1 MRDMDN
7 SEKLKSSRINNT
19 FLRAILAPFETLL
32 FHKLELFLWF
42 AFVIVAGL
50 LGVIINIIKRWI
62 FDGWDFFV
70 ALGPDSAAGSFY
82 TFSLVMISS
91 LIYPLFSRFIKSEKP
106 EYRKIHIVFITILI
120 FTLLFCGIYYSFSTL
135 NQPMEAY
142 DGLHNNEMHIDYS
155 QSFFFVLVIIFS
167 VYSFGL
173 TLIGQHEEELHLS
186 DDYLEKEQHQVK
198 KLSQQSSSSVSS
210 ATTPDGTKIKI

>member
-1 MRDMDN
+1 MDN
-7 SEKLKSSRINNT
+7 SEQLKSSRINNT
-19 FLRAILAPFETLL
+19 FLRAILAPLETLL
-32 FHKLELFLWF
+32 FHKIELFLWF
-42 AFVIVAGL
+42 SFVIVAGL

-142 DGLHNNEMHIDYS
+142 DRLHNKNMRIDYP
-155 QSFFFVLVIIFS
+155 QLFFFVLVIIFS

-173 TLIGQHEEELHLS
+173 TLIGQHEDELHLS

-210 ATTPDGTKIKI
+210 ATTPDGTKITI

>member
-1 MRDMDN
+1 MDN

-19 FLRAILAPFETLL
+19 FLRAILAPLETLL

-42 AFVIVAGL
+42 AFVIAAGL

-106 EYRKIHIVFITILI
+106 EYRKLHIVFITILI

-135 NQPMEAY
+135 NQPIRAY
-142 DGLHNNEMHIDYS
+142 ERLHNNDMRIDYS

-173 TLIGQHEEELHLS
+173 TLIGQHEDELHLS

-198 KLSQQSSSSVSS
+198 KLTKQSSSSISS
-210 ATTPDGTKIKI
+210 ATTPDGTKITI

>member
-7 SEKLKSSRINNT
+7 SEELKSSRINNT

>member
-1 MRDMDN
+1 MDN
-7 SEKLKSSRINNT
+7 SEKLKSSRINNIL
-19 FLRAILAPFETLL
+19 LRAILAPLETLL

-42 AFVIVAGL
+42 SFVIVAGL

-142 DGLHNNEMHIDYS
+142 DGLHNNEMDIDYS
-155 QSFFFVLVIIFS
+155 QLFFFVLVIIFS

-173 TLIGQHEEELHLS
+173 TLIGQHEDELHLS

-210 ATTPDGTKIKI
+210 ATTPDGTKITI

>member
-1 MRDMDN
+1 MDN
-7 SEKLKSSRINNT
+7 SEKLKSSRINNIL
-19 FLRAILAPFETLL
+19 LRAILAPLETLL
-32 FHKLELFLWF
+32 FHKVELFLWF
-42 AFVIVAGL
+42 SFVIVAGL

-62 FDGWDFFV
+62 FDGWDFSV

-106 EYRKIHIVFITILI
+106 EYRKVHILYITILI
-120 FTLLFCGIYYSFSTL
+120 FTLLFCGVFYSFSTL
-135 NQPMEAY
+135 TQPMGAY
-142 DGLHNNEMHIDYS
+142 TKLQNVDMRLDRS
-155 QSFFFVLVIIFS
+155 QLLFFVLSIVFS

-186 DDYLEKEQHQVK
+186 DDYLENEQHQVK
-198 KLSQQSSSSVSS
+198 TLSKQSSSSISS
-210 ATTPDGTKIKI
+210 ATTPNGTKITI

>member
-1 MRDMDN
+1 MDN
-7 SEKLKSSRINNT
+7 SEQLKSSRINNT
-19 FLRAILAPFETLL
+19 FLRAILAPLETLL
-32 FHKLELFLWF
+32 FHKIELFLWF
-42 AFVIVAGL
+42 SFVIVAGL

-142 DGLHNNEMHIDYS
+142 DRLHNKNMRIDYP
-155 QSFFFVLVIIFS
+155 QLFFFVLVIIFS

-173 TLIGQHEEELHLS
+173 TLIGQHEDELHLS

-198 KLSQQSSSSVSS
+198 KLSKQSSSSISS
-210 ATTPDGTKIKI
+210 ATTPDGTKISI

>member
-1 MRDMDN
+1 MDN
-7 SEKLKSSRINNT
+7 SEKLKSSRINNIL
-19 FLRAILAPFETLL
+19 LRAILAPLETLL

-42 AFVIVAGL
+42 SFVIVAGL

-142 DGLHNNEMHIDYS
+142 DGLHNNEMDIDYS
-155 QSFFFVLVIIFS
+155 QLFFFVLVIIFS

-186 DDYLEKEQHQVK
+186 DDYLENEQHQVK

-210 ATTPDGTKIKI
+210 ATTPDGTKITI

>member
-1 MRDMDN
+1 MDN
-7 SEKLKSSRINNT
+7 SEKLKSSRINNIL
-19 FLRAILAPFETLL
+19 LRAILAPLETLL
-32 FHKLELFLWF
+32 FHKVELFLWF
-42 AFVIVAGL
+42 SFVIVAGL
-50 LGVIINIIKRWI
+50 LGVIINIIKRCI

-142 DGLHNNEMHIDYS
+142 DGLHNNNMCIDYS

-186 DDYLEKEQHQVK
+186 DDYLENEQNQVK
-198 KLSQQSSSSVSS
+198 KLSQQSSSSASS
-210 ATTPDGTKIKI
+210 ATTPDGTKITI

>member
-1 MRDMDN
+1 MDN

-19 FLRAILAPFETLL
+19 FLRAILAPLETLL
-32 FHKLELFLWF
+32 FHKVELFLWF
-42 AFVIVAGL
+42 SFVIVAGL

-135 NQPMEAY
+135 NQPIGAY
-142 DGLHNNEMHIDYS
+142 ERLHNNDMRIDYS

-167 VYSFGL
+167 VYSLGL
-173 TLIGQHEEELHLS
+173 TLIGQHEDELHLS

-198 KLSQQSSSSVSS
+198 KLSKQSSSSISS
-210 ATTPDGTKIKI
+210 ATTPDGTKITI

>member
-1 MRDMDN
+1 MDN
-7 SEKLKSSRINNT
+7 SEKLKSSRINNIL
-19 FLRAILAPFETLL
+19 LRAILAPLETLL
-32 FHKLELFLWF
+32 FHKVELFLWF
-42 AFVIVAGL
+42 SFVIVAGL
-50 LGVIINIIKRWI
+50 LGVIINIIKRCI

-142 DGLHNNEMHIDYS
+142 DGLHNNNMCIDYS

-198 KLSQQSSSSVSS
+198 ELSKQSSSSISS
-210 ATTPDGTKIKI
+210 ATTPDGTKIAI

>member
-1 MRDMDN
+1 M
-7 SEKLKSSRINNT
+7 
-19 FLRAILAPFETLL
+19 RAILAPLETLL
-32 FHKLELFLWF
+32 FHKVELFLWF
-42 AFVIVAGL
+42 SFVIVAGL

-135 NQPMEAY
+135 NQPIGAY
-142 DGLHNNEMHIDYS
+142 ERLHNNDMRIDYS

-173 TLIGQHEEELHLS
+173 TLIGQHEDELHLS

-198 KLSQQSSSSVSS
+198 KLSKQSSSSISS
-210 ATTPDGTKIKI
+210 ATTPDGTKITI

>member
-1 MRDMDN
+1 MDN

-19 FLRAILAPFETLL
+19 FLRAILAPLETLL
-32 FHKLELFLWF
+32 FHKVELFLWVS
-42 AFVIVAGL
+42 FVIVAGL

-135 NQPMEAY
+135 NQPIGAY
-142 DGLHNNEMHIDYS
+142 ERLHNNDMRIDYS

-173 TLIGQHEEELHLS
+173 TLIGQHEDELHLS

-198 KLSQQSSSSVSS
+198 KLSKQSSSSISS
-210 ATTPDGTKIKI
+210 ATTPDGTKITI

>member
-1 MRDMDN
+1 MDN
-7 SEKLKSSRINNT
+7 SEKLKSSRINNI
-19 FLRAILAPFETLL
+19 FLRVILAPLETLL
-32 FHKLELFLWF
+32 FHKVELFLWF

-50 LGVIINIIKRWI
+50 LGIIINIIKRWI

-106 EYRKIHIVFITILI
+106 EYRKIHIVYITILI
-120 FTLLFCGIYYSFSTL
+120 FTLLFCGVFYSFSTL

-142 DGLHNNEMHIDYS
+142 DELHNNNMCLDYS
-155 QSFFFVLVIIFS
+155 QLLFFVLSIVFS

-186 DDYLEKEQHQVK
+186 DDYLENEQHQVK
-198 KLSQQSSSSVSS
+198 TLSKQSSSSISS
-210 ATTPDGTKIKI
+210 ATTPNGTKITI

>member
-1 MRDMDN
+1 MDN

-19 FLRAILAPFETLL
+19 FLRAILAPLETLL
-32 FHKLELFLWF
+32 FHKVELFLWF
-42 AFVIVAGL
+42 SFVIVAGL

-135 NQPMEAY
+135 NQPIGAY
-142 DGLHNNEMHIDYS
+142 ERLHNNDMRIDYS

-173 TLIGQHEEELHLS
+173 TLIGQHEDELHLS

-198 KLSQQSSSSVSS
+198 KLSKQSSSSIST
-210 ATTPDGTKIKI
+210 ATTPDGTKITI

>member
-1 MRDMDN
+1 MDN
-7 SEKLKSSRINNT
+7 SEKLKSSRINNI
-19 FLRAILAPFETLL
+19 FLRVILAPLETLL
-32 FHKLELFLWF
+32 FHKIELFLWF

-50 LGVIINIIKRWI
+50 LGIIINIIKRWI

-106 EYRKIHIVFITILI
+106 EYRKIHIVYITILI
-120 FTLLFCGIYYSFSTL
+120 FTLLFCGVFYSFSTL

-142 DGLHNNEMHIDYS
+142 DGLHNNNMCLDYS
-155 QSFFFVLVIIFS
+155 QLLFFVLSIVFS

-186 DDYLEKEQHQVK
+186 DNYLENEQHQVK
-198 KLSQQSSSSVSS
+198 TLSKQSSSSISS
-210 ATTPDGTKIKI
+210 ATTPNGTKITI

>member
-1 MRDMDN
+1 MDN

-19 FLRAILAPFETLL
+19 FLRAILAPLETLL

-42 AFVIVAGL
+42 TFVIVAGL

>member
-1 MRDMDN
+1 MDN
-7 SEKLKSSRINNT
+7 SEKFKSSRINNT
-19 FLRAILAPFETLL
+19 LGRAILAPLETLL
-32 FHKLELFLWF
+32 FHKVELFLWF
-42 AFVIVAGL
+42 SFVIVAGL

-135 NQPMEAY
+135 NQPMGAY

-198 KLSQQSSSSVSS
+198 KLSQQSSSSISS

>member
-1 MRDMDN
+1 MDN
-7 SEKLKSSRINNT
+7 SKKLKSSRINNT
-19 FLRAILAPFETLL
+19 FLRAILAPLETLL

-42 AFVIVAGL
+42 SFVIVAGL

-82 TFSLVMISS
+82 TFSLVIISS

-142 DGLHNNEMHIDYS
+142 DGLHNNEMDIDYS
-155 QSFFFVLVIIFS
+155 QLFFFVLVIIFS

-173 TLIGQHEEELHLS
+173 TLIGQHEDELHLS

-210 ATTPDGTKIKI
+210 ATTPDGTKITI

>member
-1 MRDMDN
+1 M
-7 SEKLKSSRINNT
+7 
-19 FLRAILAPFETLL
+19 RAILAPFETLL

>member
-1 MRDMDN
+1 MDN

-19 FLRAILAPFETLL
+19 FLRAILAPLETLL
-32 FHKLELFLWF
+32 FHKVELFLWF
-42 AFVIVAGL
+42 SFVIVAGL

-91 LIYPLFSRFIKSEKP
+91 LIYPLFSRFRKSEKP

-135 NQPMEAY
+135 NKPIGAY
-142 DGLHNNEMHIDYS
+142 ERLHNNDMRIDYS

-173 TLIGQHEEELHLS
+173 TLIGQHEDELHLS

-198 KLSQQSSSSVSS
+198 KLSKQSSSSISS
-210 ATTPDGTKIKI
+210 ATTPDGTKITI

>member
-1 MRDMDN
+1 MDN

-19 FLRAILAPFETLL
+19 FLRAILAPLETLI
-32 FHKLELFLWF
+32 FHKVELFLWF
-42 AFVIVAGL
+42 SFVIVAGL

-135 NQPMEAY
+135 NQPIGAY
-142 DGLHNNEMHIDYS
+142 ERLHNNDMRIDYS

-173 TLIGQHEEELHLS
+173 TLIGQHEDELHLS

-198 KLSQQSSSSVSS
+198 KLSKQSSSSISS
-210 ATTPDGTKIKI
+210 ATTPDGTKITI

>member
-1 MRDMDN
+1 MDN
-7 SEKLKSSRINNT
+7 SEKFKSSRLNNIL
-19 FLRAILAPFETLL
+19 LRAILAPLETLL
-32 FHKLELFLWF
+32 FHKVELFLWF

-50 LGVIINIIKRWI
+50 LGIIINIIKRWI

-106 EYRKIHIVFITILI
+106 EYRKVHILYITILI

-142 DGLHNNEMHIDYS
+142 DGLHNNNMCIDYS
-155 QSFFFVLVIIFS
+155 QSFFFVLSIVFS
-167 VYSFGL
+167 AYSFGL
-173 TLIGQHEEELHLS
+173 TLISQHEEELHLS
-186 DDYLEKEQHQVK
+186 DDYLENEQHQVK
-198 KLSQQSSSSVSS
+198 TLSKQSSSSISS
-210 ATTPDGTKIKI
+210 ATTPTGTKITI

>member
-19 FLRAILAPFETLL
+19 FLRVILAPFETLL

>member
-1 MRDMDN
+1 MDN
-7 SEKLKSSRINNT
+7 SKKLKSSRINNT
-19 FLRAILAPFETLL
+19 FLRAILAPLETLL

-42 AFVIVAGL
+42 SFVIVAGL

-142 DGLHNNEMHIDYS
+142 DGLHNNEMDIDYS
-155 QSFFFVLVIIFS
+155 QLFFFVLVIIFS

-173 TLIGQHEEELHLS
+173 TLIGQHEDELHLS
-186 DDYLEKEQHQVK
+186 DDYLEKEQYQVK

-210 ATTPDGTKIKI
+210 ATTPDGTKITI

>member
-1 MRDMDN
+1 MDN

-19 FLRAILAPFETLL
+19 FLRAILAPLETLL
-32 FHKLELFLWF
+32 FHKVELFLWF
-42 AFVIVAGL
+42 SFVIVAGL

-135 NQPMEAY
+135 NQPIGAY
-142 DGLHNNEMHIDYS
+142 ERLHNNDMRIDYT

-173 TLIGQHEEELHLS
+173 TLIGQHEDELHLS

-198 KLSQQSSSSVSS
+198 KLSKQSSSSISS
-210 ATTPDGTKIKI
+210 ATTPDGTKITI

>member
-1 MRDMDN
+1 MDN
-7 SEKLKSSRINNT
+7 SEQLKSSRINNT
-19 FLRAILAPFETLL
+19 FLRAILAPLETLL
-32 FHKLELFLWF
+32 FHKIELFLWF
-42 AFVIVAGL
+42 SFVIVAGL

-106 EYRKIHIVFITILI
+106 EYQKIHIVFITILI

-142 DGLHNNEMHIDYS
+142 DRLHNKNMRIDYP
-155 QSFFFVLVIIFS
+155 QLFFFVLVIIFS

-173 TLIGQHEEELHLS
+173 TLIGQHEDELHLS

-210 ATTPDGTKIKI
+210 ATTPDGTKITI

>member
-1 MRDMDN
+1 MDN

-19 FLRAILAPFETLL
+19 FLRAILAPLETLL
-32 FHKLELFLWF
+32 FHKVELFLWF
-42 AFVIVAGL
+42 SFVIVAGL

-135 NQPMEAY
+135 NQPIGAY
-142 DGLHNNEMHIDYS
+142 ERLHNNDMRIDYS
-155 QSFFFVLVIIFS
+155 QS
-167 VYSFGL
+167 L
-173 TLIGQHEEELHLS
+173 TCTEIG
-186 DDYLEKEQHQVK
+186 
-198 KLSQQSSSSVSS
+198 
-210 ATTPDGTKIKI
+210 

>member
-1 MRDMDN
+1 MDN

-19 FLRAILAPFETLL
+19 FGRAILAPLETLL
-32 FHKLELFLWF
+32 FHKVELFLWF
-42 AFVIVAGL
+42 SFVIVAGL

-62 FDGWDFFV
+62 FDGWDFLV

-142 DGLHNNEMHIDYS
+142 DGLHNKNMRIDYS
-155 QSFFFVLVIIFS
+155 QLFFFVLVIIFS

-173 TLIGQHEEELHLS
+173 TLIGQHEDELHLS

-210 ATTPDGTKIKI
+210 ATTPDGTKITI

>member
-1 MRDMDN
+1 MDN

-19 FLRAILAPFETLL
+19 FLRAILAPLETLL
-32 FHKLELFLWF
+32 FHKVELFLWF
-42 AFVIVAGL
+42 SFVIVAGL

-135 NQPMEAY
+135 NQPIETY
-142 DGLHNNEMHIDYS
+142 ESLHNNDMRIDYL
-155 QSFFFVLVIIFS
+155 QLFFFVLVIIFS

-198 KLSQQSSSSVSS
+198 KLSRQSSSSISS
-210 ATTPDGTKIKI
+210 ATTPDGTKITI

>member
-135 NQPMEAY
+135 NQPMGAY

>member
-1 MRDMDN
+1 MDN
-7 SEKLKSSRINNT
+7 SEKLKSSRINNIL
-19 FLRAILAPFETLL
+19 LRAILAPLETLL
-32 FHKLELFLWF
+32 FHKVELFLWF
-42 AFVIVAGL
+42 SFVIVAGL
-50 LGVIINIIKRWI
+50 LGVIINIIKRCI

-142 DGLHNNEMHIDYS
+142 DGLHNNMCIDYS

-186 DDYLEKEQHQVK
+186 DDYLENEQNQVK
-198 KLSQQSSSSVSS
+198 KLSQQSSSSASS
-210 ATTPDGTKIKI
+210 ATTPDGTKITI

>member
-1 MRDMDN
+1 MDN
-7 SEKLKSSRINNT
+7 SKKLKSSRINNT
-19 FLRAILAPFETLL
+19 FLRAILAPLETLL

-42 AFVIVAGL
+42 SFVIVAGL

-142 DGLHNNEMHIDYS
+142 DGLHNNEMDIDYS
-155 QSFFFVLVIIFS
+155 QLFFFVLVIIFS

-173 TLIGQHEEELHLS
+173 TLIGQHEDEIHLS

-210 ATTPDGTKIKI
+210 ATTPDGTKITI